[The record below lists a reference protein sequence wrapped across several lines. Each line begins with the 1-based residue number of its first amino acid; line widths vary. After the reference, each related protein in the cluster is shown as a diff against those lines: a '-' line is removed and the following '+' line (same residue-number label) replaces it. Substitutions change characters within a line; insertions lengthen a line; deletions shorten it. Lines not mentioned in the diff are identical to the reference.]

1 MIGALVTVGL
11 FVFAAWVAPLG
22 EARAQRPGQ
31 HDAGPNAE
39 LIALSADT
47 AGGQQLTI
55 IDPRQ
60 RVMAVYLL
68 NAKASGED
76 TIRLKSVRKFDWD
89 LKMEEFNA
97 ASPLPREVRSQ
108 VDQTNHHR

>member
-11 FVFAAWVAPLG
+11 FVFAAWGAPLG
-22 EARAQRPGQ
+22 EARAQRPGP

-39 LIALSADT
+39 LIALSSET
-47 AGGQQLTI
+47 SGGQQVTI
-55 IDPRQ
+55 IDPRS

-68 NAKASGED
+68 DAKASGEE
-76 TIRLKSVRKFDWD
+76 TIRLKSVRKFEWD
-89 LKMEEFNA
+89 LRMEEFNA

-108 VDQTNHHR
+108 VDQNYHQH